1 MRPIFLRLF
10 HCSHP
15 LLFGLNGGRA
25 HGPGVLLEP
34 PQHDVLGV
42 GVRHVLVLE
51 AHLPP
56 VLLVLVPAALALR
69 VVLVKRI
76 DGPEALVH
84 VLVHTRHEARELG
97 VHALHHHLAGHGVL
111 GVVLVRR
118 PVPVVVRLVLG
129 HRVQEAHGEHAL
141 DVAGVVQEVLV
152 PHGDAVVPNAGGE
165 GGEVGGIHAQ
175 RVAEDHAAVVAAR
188 PGPPHDVDVVEPV
201 AAPVADE
208 AQGLDDVG
216 DALQALAAL
225 EVQRVARA
233 PLQQVHHVLA
243 AAPGHGEEGDVADAE
258 AAVARDGAAPLV
270 FARVHGVVLPGVPE
284 AALVKH
290 RNEDVQQH
298 FGGDGLD
305 GLVHEPATHAG
316 GREVLLAADEEDL
329 LGTVLHA
336 GADVLHSEG
345 AVAQDRH
352 AAAQHPLVVR
362 VLVPHAVAYL
372 AVEGVLSRVVYP
384 PVEAHGAR
392 VVVHDG
398 ALRRVALL
406 AFQGLHGELVEAL
419 VLVLAAHDLHGRD
432 VRLEAAVRQH
442 PVLLH
447 GVLEVLQHLLLA
459 RVEVP
464 VRGPAAAELRLRVLR
479 AEPHVEGAELRLDL
493 GVLVRRRDPAVAT
506 DLVVS
511 VKEHDVAVAGSQVLH
526 GGLDAIVTTADD
538 GDRVRPHVPRS
549 LEGLEALD
557 RDLGPYDLSVLLLLL
572 LRAAGHR
579 EDEVAGWRSHDLG
592 QHGLDLRDLGAG
604 AHGEPQRLLRAL
616 DPQHRLRE
624 VPGRLGVL
632 VDQGVLRG
640 PEDQDVALEAVV
652 AHVPRLGA
660 QLQVGGQGLE
670 SLGALGAREGLRV
683 HLGAVDPHELL
694 GVCRQLLLAVFRQQR
709 LMRRGAVYHHH
720 RRGLQGIVP
729 LQLVGH
735 QRHDRGPQGLAHEG
749 EGGPLQRLALR
760 VPLQHG
766 LHGLVGVVPE
776 VVQARAGLLVRPA
789 AVARPLVRHE
799 LHPGRGRGGELRPVG
814 PALAG
819 AVEEEDADA
828 DLPVDLLLLP
838 PEVLPQRLRQ
848 LVDARQPG

>member
-258 AAVARDGAAPLV
+258 AAGLDDRHVPARLV
-270 FARVHGVVLPGVPE
+270 RVHRPVLPGVAHARE
-284 AALVKH
+284 LVHGLEHLEHQAAG
-290 RNEDVQQH
+290 RGE
-298 FGGDGLD
+298 GT
-305 GLVHEPATHAG
+305 LVHEPAG
-316 GREVLLAADEEDL
+316 
-329 LGTVLHA
+329 HA
-336 GADVLHSEG
+336 GAGQVLAARHEVDLGGAELAAGPDVLHGEG
-345 AVAQDRH
+345 AVAQDGAPAALEVVEGHVVVHAVADVAAEDVLAGVLHDAVPRH
-352 AAAQHPLVVR
+352 AAR
-362 VLVPHAVAYL
+362 VAVEHAHGYPAHVL
-372 AVEGVLSRVVYP
+372 AVHGRHAELVEGAVR
-384 PVEAHGAR
+384 
-392 VVVHDG
+392 
-398 ALRRVALL
+398 ALL
-406 AFQGLHGELVEAL
+406 AHDVQLRHVAPEADVGQDAVAL
-419 VLVLAAHDLHGRD
+419 GR
-432 VRLEAAVRQH
+432 
-442 PVLLH
+442 
-447 GVLEVLQHLLLA
+447 VLEVLQHSVLLGPAL
-459 RVEVP
+459 P
-464 VRGPAAAELRLRVLR
+464 VRGVATALLHHLLAP
-479 AEPHVEGAELRLDL
+479 PHVEGTHLCLQL
-493 GVLVRRRDPAVAT
+493 GGLVCSCYPAVAT
-506 DLVVS
+506 HPCIAV
-511 VKEHDVAVAGSQVLH
+511 EGQDVRVAGLQVH
-526 GGLDAIVTTADD
+526 DA
-538 GDRVRPHVPRS
+538 S
-549 LEGLEALD
+549 LEAM
-557 RDLGPYDLSVLLLLL
+557 
-572 LRAAGHR
+572 
-579 EDEVAGWRSHDLG
+579 VA
-592 QHGLDLRDLGAG
+592 
-604 AHGEPQRLLRAL
+604 
-616 DPQHRLRE
+616 
-624 VPGRLGVL
+624 
-632 VDQGVLRG
+632 
-640 PEDQDVALEAVV
+640 
-652 AHVPRLGA
+652 
-660 QLQVGGQGLE
+660 
-670 SLGALGAREGLRV
+670 
-683 HLGAVDPHELL
+683 
-694 GVCRQLLLAVFRQQR
+694 
-709 LMRRGAVYHHH
+709 
-720 RRGLQGIVP
+720 
-729 LQLVGH
+729 
-735 QRHDRGPQGLAHEG
+735 
-749 EGGPLQRLALR
+749 
-760 VPLQHG
+760 
-766 LHGLVGVVPE
+766 
-776 VVQARAGLLVRPA
+776 
-789 AVARPLVRHE
+789 
-799 LHPGRGRGGELRPVG
+799 
-814 PALAG
+814 
-819 AVEEEDADA
+819 
-828 DLPVDLLLLP
+828 
-838 PEVLPQRLRQ
+838 
-848 LVDARQPG
+848 